1 MTRGNGG
8 PPGDDLPVV
17 GVASVGVAVG
27 HESAGRD
34 GLRRAVRVLLGPRAL
49 LGAVA
54 VGLLLRL
61 VAIALVDA
69 DGVNLHEFGTIGHNL
84 VDGHGF
90 SYHAVGPDGGVQ
102 TDGSRGDGS
111 QLTGPRLPSAFLP
124 PAYVAV
130 VAAAIALT
138 GSHVATV
145 LLLQLV
151 NLVVAAGATV
161 VVHRLGS
168 LLGGRPAG
176 AGAAWVFAV
185 YPPLVFAASQASA
198 VNLYLPVQLLAVLCL
213 VEAAVRTGLRA
224 SVTAGLALG
233 ALCLFRS
240 EAVVLV
246 PAAALWLLLTRR
258 RLRRGRAPVAAVVL
272 VAVAVVGPSAWIARN
287 TVVFDRPVA
296 TITTS
301 GGFNLWIGNHD
312 GATGSQKRYATPPET
327 AAAVRA
333 VPVTPAYEVDVDR
346 VYLGEALGSAAD
358 DPVGTLA
365 RGGVKLAMMLGADP
379 YDPRSLHP
387 LYLGS
392 WALLLAL
399 GAAGLLTVRR
409 RRPVRALLLGLLAVS
424 LVVPVVFFALARHR
438 LGVEVV
444 LVLLAGAALARAAA
458 RLGALPRP
466 AHPAHPTAGPPGRVP
481 AVRR

>member
-1 MTRGNGG
+1 M
-8 PPGDDLPVV
+8 
-17 GVASVGVAVG
+17 VG
-27 HESAGRD
+27 HESAGRRAV
-34 GLRRAVRVLLGPRAL
+34 RRAVRVLLGPRGL
-49 LGAVA
+49 LAAVVA
-54 VGLLLRL
+54 GLLLRL

-84 VDGHGF
+84 VGGHGY
-90 SYHAVGPDGGVQ
+90 SYHAVAPDGRIQ

-111 QLTGPRLPSAFLP
+111 LLTGPRLPSAFLP
-124 PAYVAV
+124 PAYTAV
-130 VAAAIALT
+130 VAVAISLT
-138 GSHVATV
+138 DSHAATV
-145 LLLQLV
+145 QLLQLV
-151 NLVVAAGATV
+151 NLMVAAAATV

-176 AGAAWVFAV
+176 VGAAWVFAL
-185 YPPLVFAASQASA
+185 YPPLVFAATQASA

-213 VEAAVRTGLRA
+213 VEAAVRRGVRA
-224 SVTAGLALG
+224 TVTAGLALG
-233 ALCLFRS
+233 VLCLFRS

-258 RLRRGRAPVAAVVL
+258 HLRRGRVLVATGLL
-272 VAVAVVGPSAWIARN
+272 VAVAVAVPSVWIARN
-287 TVVFDRPVA
+287 TVVFDRPVL

-312 GATGSQKRYATPPET
+312 GATGSQKWYETPPDTE
-327 AAAVRA
+327 AAVRA

-346 VYLGEALGSAAD
+346 VYLGEALRSAAD
-358 DPVGTLA
+358 QPVATLV
-365 RGGVKLAMMLGADP
+365 RGAVKLAMMLGADP

-399 GAAGLLTVRR
+399 GVAGLIAARG
-409 RRPVRALLLGLLAVS
+409 RRPVRRLLIGLLAVS

-444 LVLLAGAALARAAA
+444 LVVLAGAVVARYAA
-458 RLGALPRP
+458 RFAARP
-466 AHPAHPTAGPPGRVP
+466 GPPAP
-481 AVRR
+481 AVTAPSPGRPDAAPVVRR